1 MPVTNISKDADNLTM
16 TIEAAF
22 EAPINRVWEMWGDPR
37 LLERWW
43 GPPTYPATVVEHDLK
58 VGGSVKYHM
67 TGPEGDQHGG
77 WWRVLAVDPPRKL
90 EFEDGFADEDGNP
103 NLDMPTTISRVELA
117 EEGAG
122 ATSVTIETKFGSL
135 EAMQQL
141 IEMGMEE
148 GSKLAINQIDAL
160 L

>member
-22 EAPINRVWEMWGDPR
+22 AAPIDRVWEMWSDPR

-43 GPPTYPATVVEHDLK
+43 GPPTHPATVVEHDLK
-58 VGGSVKYHM
+58 VGGSVKYFM
-67 TGPEGDQHGG
+67 TGPEGDRHRG

-103 NLDMPTTISRVELA
+103 NEDMPTMVSRVALA
-117 EEGAG
+117 EDGDA